1 MKKQM
6 KTNLSEKRKEM
17 DKKKEK
23 AGGLAGSLDHLV

>member
-17 DKKKEK
+17 DKKEK
-23 AGGLAGSLDHLV
+23 AGGLVGSLDHLV